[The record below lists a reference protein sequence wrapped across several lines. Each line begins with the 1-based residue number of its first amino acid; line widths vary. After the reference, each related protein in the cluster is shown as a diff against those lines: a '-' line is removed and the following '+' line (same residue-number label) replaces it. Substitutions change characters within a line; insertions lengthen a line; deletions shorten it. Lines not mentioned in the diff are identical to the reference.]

1 MTDIDSEKRKLV
13 WESLQFLASQRNKAL
28 MRLNLIRKNKRYI
41 AKEEERE
48 LREARRLKSRI
59 LAEIDTN
66 MKLFTN
72 IDKTKFG
79 LNDKPNE

>member
-59 LAEIDTN
+59 LDEIDTN

-72 IDKTKFG
+72 IDKTKFR